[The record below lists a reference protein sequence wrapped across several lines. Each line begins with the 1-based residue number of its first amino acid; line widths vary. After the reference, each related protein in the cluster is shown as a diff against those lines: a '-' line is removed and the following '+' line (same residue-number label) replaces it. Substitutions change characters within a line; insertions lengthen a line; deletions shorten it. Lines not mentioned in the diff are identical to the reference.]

1 MSPLLSPPAAQRGW
15 LLAALFGGAAAGCS
29 GEPKPAED
37 SAAGA
42 DGGAEGGDGSDGG
55 ADGAGDGGPVGP
67 CGEGAVVEVGT
78 GAAAFEPFGDPP
90 TAVMVHG
97 PQGGW
102 HMLGS
107 LRVTG
112 LQQIVS
118 VRYTITHQASGVVV
132 ADNQYRVGMLY
143 DADACVG
150 SYPGMYGYLNVT
162 ALVDGAADTPPELL
176 SWQPVE
182 LCLAVDDGERTGS
195 ACGVVE
201 AVPDPMDMASGLAPP
216 RPE

>member
-1 MSPLLSPPAAQRGW
+1 MFPLPSPPASPFAH
-15 LLAALFGGAAAGCS
+15 LLAALLVAAAGAGCS
-29 GEPKPAED
+29 GGPKPADD
-37 SAAGA
+37 SGSGADGA
-42 DGGAEGGDGSDGG
+42 DGGSEGSVDG
-55 ADGAGDGGPVGP
+55 GAGDGGPADP
-67 CGEGAVVEVGT
+67 CGEAAVVEVGT
-78 GAAAFEPFGDPP
+78 GAAAFEPFGDPA

-118 VRYTITHQASGVVV
+118 VRYTVTHQASGVVV

-143 DADACVG
+143 DADTCVG
-150 SYPGMYGYLNVT
+150 SYPGMYGYLNV
-162 ALVDGAADTPPELL
+162 AEMVDGEADTPPELL

-182 LCLAVDDGERTGS
+182 LCLEVDDGARAGA

-201 AVPDPMDMASGLAPP
+201 AVPDPMDLASGLAPP
-216 RPE
+216 RPD